1 MSRVT
6 LLGGAY
12 TTRSI
17 IASANEAINL
27 YPEANPPAGSPT
39 VPSTYYPTPGL
50 DLLSAPPTIEAL
62 RTLYPAS
69 NGMLYGV
76 IGTNVY
82 KISEV
87 FTWTLL
93 GTIADNTTPVS
104 MADNGSV
111 IVLVDGTVNGY
122 AIDMTTDTFGAI
134 TDPDFYGATTVC
146 YLDTY
151 FVFNRPG
158 TTQFYI
164 SLSNVTYEMLTGT
177 VGAIYEG
184 SVLSGGTLYTAG
196 TYSNVPLTGGSGS
209 GAQATVVVAGGA
221 VTSVTITAGGSGYEI
236 GDALSALA
244 ANIGGTGS
252 GFSYSVDGIRGDAF
266 DPLDIASK
274 TGGADNIVGVF
285 TVHGEL
291 WLVGRLTT
299 EVWYNSGAADFPFQR
314 IQGAFINH
322 GCAAVYSVA
331 QIDNS
336 LVWFMQD
343 YQGNCIVVMNEGY
356 AVKRISPHGLEEEW
370 QEYGTIANAIAYVHQ
385 IEGHAFYVLTF
396 PSEDRTYAM
405 DIATGLWHRRAS
417 IDGNGIKHRHRGN
430 CYAFAYGYNLVG
442 DYQNGNLYNLTN
454 TVFTDNGTAIPRSVT
469 FPHLVNDG
477 KRQIYR
483 SLQCDMATGLIED
496 GETAD
501 PPQIGLSWSD
511 DKGYSYGNTVMQSMG
526 ATGQYIASVQWNR
539 LGLARDRVFKLEWSA
554 NTNTALN
561 GAWINAE
568 ACAT

>member
-1 MSRVT
+1 MARLQ

-17 IASANEAINL
+17 IASANEAVNL
-27 YPEANPPAGSPT
+27 YPEANAQSGSPT

-50 DLLSAPPTIEAL
+50 ELLSPPPTIEAL

-69 NGMLYGV
+69 NGTLYGV

-82 KISEV
+82 KISAAFV
-87 FTWTLL
+87 WTLL
-93 GTIADNTTPVS
+93 GTIADAVSPVS
-104 MADNGSV
+104 MTDNGSV
-111 IVLVDGTVNGY
+111 IVLVDGSANGY
-122 AIDMTTDTFGAI
+122 AIDMTTDEYGAI
-134 TDPDFYGATTVC
+134 SSPLFYGATTVC

-151 FVFNRPG
+151 FIFNRPN
-158 TTQFYI
+158 TAQFYI

-177 VGAIYEG
+177 VGAVYEG
-184 SVLSGGTLYTAG
+184 SILSAGTLYTTG
-196 TYSNVPLTGGSGS
+196 TYTDVPLTGGTGS
-209 GAQATVVVAGGA
+209 GAQATVVVSGGG
-221 VTSVTITAGGSGYEI
+221 VTEVTITAGGQDYQI
-236 GDALSALA
+236 GDTLSALA

-252 GFSYSVDGIRGDAF
+252 GFSYSVDGVRGEAF
-266 DPLDIASK
+266 DSLDIASK
-274 TGGADNIVGVF
+274 TGGADDIVGVF

-331 QIDNS
+331 PIDNS

-356 AVKRISPHGLEEEW
+356 AVKRVSPHGLEEEW
-370 QEYGTIANAIAYVHQ
+370 QSYGTISDAIGYTHQ

-396 PSEDRTYAM
+396 PTADKTYCM
-405 DIATGLWHRRAS
+405 DIATGLWHRRSS
-417 IDGNGIKHRHRGN
+417 IDGNGVLHRHRGN

-454 TVFTDNGTAIPRSVT
+454 SIYTDNGVAIPRSVT

-477 KRQIYR
+477 RRQIYR
-483 SLQCDMATGLIED
+483 TFQCDMASGQITG
-496 GETAD
+496 GETAS
-501 PPQIGLSWSD
+501 PPAIWLSWSD
-511 DKGYSYGNTVMQSMG
+511 DKGFSYGNAVSQSMG
-526 ATGQYIASVQWNR
+526 ATGQYLTSVQWNR

-561 GAWINAE
+561 GAWITSD